1 MIKDIEL
8 FEDIEPLMQ
17 KKIIVWGAGV
27 NGIKLLEQLKRAGIL
42 AEKVLLCDSN
52 EHRWGEK
59 CGEWEI
65 ISPEII
71 SSIVNE
77 KEYLIVISPI
87 SSEIQNDIL
96 KQISKMK
103 MENIDCYTEWGVKWG
118 IYFNRKTSKVSEL
131 YFELFD
137 NGYGVKTKEDR
148 YIQLFKNVSMWMTF
162 APIHEERIMI
172 YQPGKVGSTSL
183 YRSICDAQKY
193 ALHTH
198 RLSLWYEGDSVK
210 RLCEKWGGV
219 KIISI
224 VRDPLARTL
233 SAMWGNIDKT
243 WKRNEGIDFMGVQA
257 WFWKKGFELEE
268 FEWFDKELKTVFG
281 IDIYEYPFDKEKGYT
296 IIEQP
301 GISVLV
307 ITLEKMDELE
317 AVIGEFVNIKDFRLV
332 RANEGNKK
340 RYRYAYSEYKKKIRF
355 TERLLEKVY
364 VSNPYMKHFY
374 TDEMIQSFMDKWAD
388 KLMEKIPEGEKKF
401 LIDYE
406 QEK

>member
-8 FEDIEPLMQ
+8 LENIEPLI
-17 KKIIVWGAGV
+17 KKKVIVWGAGA
-27 NGIKLLEQLKRAGIL
+27 NGIMLLEQLKRAEIL
-42 AEKVLLCDSN
+42 TEKVLLCDSD

-65 ISPEII
+65 MSPEII

-87 SSEIQNDIL
+87 ALEIQEDIL

-103 MENIDCYTEWGVKWG
+103 KENIDCYTEWGVKWG
-118 IYFNRKTSKVSEL
+118 IYLNRKTSKVSEL

-137 NGYGVKTKEDR
+137 NGYGVRTLEGMQIRRFRKVAT
-148 YIQLFKNVSMWMTF
+148 WMTF
-162 APIHEERIMI
+162 APIHEERII
-172 YQPGKVGSTSL
+172 VYQPGKVGSSSL
-183 YRSICDAQKY
+183 YKSLCDAQKY
-193 ALHTH
+193 TLHIH
-198 RLSLWYEGDSVK
+198 CLSLWYEAERMK
-210 RLCEKWGGV
+210 RLCEKWGGI

-224 VRDPLARTL
+224 VRDPLARNM
-233 SAMWGNIDKT
+233 SGMWENIDET
-243 WKRNEGIDFMGVQA
+243 WRYKEGVDFMEVQSYY
-257 WFWKKGFELEE
+257 WQKGFELKE
-268 FEWFDKELKTVFG
+268 FEWFDEELKTVFG
-281 IDIYEYPFDKEKGYT
+281 IDIYEHPFDKEKGYT
-296 IIEQP
+296 IIEQS
-301 GISVLV
+301 GVEVLLM
-307 ITLEKMDELE
+307 TLEKMDELE
-317 AVIGEFVNIKDFRLV
+317 NVIGEFVNIKDFKLV
-332 RANEGNKK
+332 RANEGNRK
-340 RYRYAYSEYKKKIRF
+340 RYRFAYSDYKRKIRF

-374 TDEMIQSFMDKWAD
+374 TDEMIKSFMDKWAD